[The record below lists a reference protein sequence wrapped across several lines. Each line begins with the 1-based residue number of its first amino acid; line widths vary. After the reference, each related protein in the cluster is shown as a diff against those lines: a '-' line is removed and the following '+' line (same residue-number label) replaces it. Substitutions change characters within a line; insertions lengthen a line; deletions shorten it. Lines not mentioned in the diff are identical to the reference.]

1 LSISNINI
9 SLAALAK
16 IISYDLSHPGK
27 ETAGLLIGMEQ
38 DGIVQVDEMRVG
50 EQKGNAVHVVISD
63 EELTRAA
70 IEVSQRDDG
79 KVIVGW
85 WHTHPNLSAFLS
97 STDIKTQ
104 SLYQAFMPNAVAI
117 VIDDVKYSKTSN
129 LSDLDIGVF
138 RVDGNQA
145 QRLSYSIKDSVEFGL
160 NAFLK
165 SGIPVLQAEKRT
177 IHTPILDAEELS
189 NLKIKV
195 NKLKNQLNPSDI
207 SAIHAW
213 IELADSMENG
223 AIQEVPI
230 DIANLKDHLNSSL
243 DTINEDILAIEEL
256 LLNKQAQRGLF
267 AIMIGIILE
276 LFLFFSFLG

>member
-1 LSISNINI
+1 MSISNINI